1 VAPNWSTELTCN
13 SKLLLCTLSSKKK
26 KNKKFNYWL
35 VLYDLEVTVKFL
47 LFCLEEF
54 QENLNLLKKGTV
66 GTIYEFCRTEKF
78 NPGSL

>member
-1 VAPNWSTELTCN
+1 MYTFFLRLRECGNHLAPFLP
-13 SKLLLCTLSSKKK
+13 KKK
-26 KNKKFNYWL
+26 NNKKFNCWL
-35 VLYDLEVTVKFL
+35 ILYDLEVTVKFL